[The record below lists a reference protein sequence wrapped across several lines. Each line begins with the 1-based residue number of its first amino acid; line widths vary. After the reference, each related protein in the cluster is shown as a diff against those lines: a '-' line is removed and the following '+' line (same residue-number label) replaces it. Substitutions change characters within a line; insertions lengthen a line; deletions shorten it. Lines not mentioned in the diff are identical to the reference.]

1 VATTPTPPS
10 PQPAGDRLKTGE
22 YIGYALG
29 DTASNFFFQTFNI
42 FLTYY
47 YVDVWGIPATALLWL
62 IPLVRAFGAF
72 DDVIMGLIA
81 DRTNTRWGKFRP
93 YLLFGALPY
102 GICGILMFAGPTVG
116 PYGSGVYHVV
126 NSVLGPLGEL
136 FGQNWVQ
143 DDKVIYAFITY
154 ALMLV
159 SYTVINVPYS
169 AMLGV
174 ISPSP
179 RTRTVASTY
188 RFVGAFG
195 AAFLISLFVRPLVK
209 YLGAESEIR
218 GFQLTMAIFAVIS
231 VVLILITF
239 ASTKERVT
247 PPPQQKTN
255 VREELGELFK
265 NWPWV
270 MLLIASIFSN
280 AFSALRS
287 GSTIF
292 YFKYVQGYDSN
303 PFLWGLDR
311 TTLFLTSGA
320 LGLVLGTLCL
330 GPIARKIDK
339 KYYATALSMVTGLSF
354 LAFFFIPKGQ
364 FGLMIAV
371 NMVAQFCAGPT
382 SALTWALYG
391 DVADYGEQ
399 KYGRRSTGLI
409 YSASLFS
416 IKTGILVGA
425 FLVPLF
431 LDRFGYVKGAAQQT
445 AHALLGITIAF
456 SLGPALFALLKAA
469 ALLIY
474 PLNQKRVDEIEREL
488 AARRAANTSAAPE
501 PKLV

>member
-1 VATTPTPPS
+1 MSS
-10 PQPAGDRLKTGE
+10 PQKSAPDGEHLKKSE
-22 YIGYALG
+22 YVGYAVG
-29 DTASNFFFQTFNI
+29 DTASGFFFQTFNI

-62 IPLVRAFGAF
+62 LPVVRAFGAF

-93 YLLFGALPY
+93 YLLFGAIPY
-102 GICGILMFAGPTVG
+102 GICGYLMFAGPDFG
-116 PYGSGVYHVV
+116 PNG
-126 NSVLGPLGEL
+126 
-136 FGQNWVQ
+136 
-143 DDKVIYAFITY
+143 KIAYAAITY

-179 RTRTVASTY
+179 RTRAVASTC

-209 YLGAESEIR
+209 SLGAGNETR
-218 GFQLTMAIFAVIS
+218 GFQLTMAIFAVVS

-239 ASTKERVT
+239 ATTKERVK
-247 PPPQQKTN
+247 PSPQQKTN
-255 VREELGELFK
+255 AREELGELFK

-270 MLLIASIFSN
+270 VLLLTSIFSN

-292 YFKYVQGYDSN
+292 FFKYVQGYDST
-303 PFLWGLDR
+303 PVIWTLDR

-320 LGLVLGTLCL
+320 LGLVLGTMCL

-339 KYYATALSMVTGLSF
+339 KYYAAALSLVTGLCF
-354 LAFFFIPKGQ
+354 LSFFFVPKGQ
-364 FGLMIAV
+364 FWLMVAV

-382 SALTWALYG
+382 SALTWALYA
-391 DVADYGEQ
+391 DVADYGEV

-416 IKTGILVGA
+416 IKAGILIGG

-431 LDRFGYVKGAAQQT
+431 LAQFGYVKGAATQT
-445 AHALLGITIAF
+445 SNALLGIALAF
-456 SLGPALFALLKAA
+456 SIGPALFALLKAV
-469 ALLIY
+469 ALMIY

-488 AARRAANTSAAPE
+488 AARRNAASAPE
-501 PKLV
+501 VQPT

>member
-1 VATTPTPPS
+1 VSETNSSPVPEARVSGDAPPAKPAGTGTTP
-10 PQPAGDRLKTGE
+10 PAKDGLKVTE
-22 YIGYALG
+22 YMGYALG

-62 IPLVRAFGAF
+62 IPVVRAFGAF

-93 YLLFGALPY
+93 YLLFGAIPY
-102 GICGILMFAGPTVG
+102 GICGYLMFAGPDLSPNG
-116 PYGSGVYHVV
+116 
-126 NSVLGPLGEL
+126 
-136 FGQNWVQ
+136 
-143 DDKVIYAFITY
+143 KIAYAAVTY
-154 ALMLV
+154 ALMMI

-179 RTRTVASTY
+179 RTRTVASTF

-218 GFQLTMAIFAVIS
+218 GFQMTMAIFAVVS
-231 VVLILITF
+231 VILILITF
-239 ASTKERVT
+239 ATTKERVA

-255 VREELGELFK
+255 VREELGELFR

-270 MLLIASIFSN
+270 VLLITAIFSN

-292 YFKYVQGYDSN
+292 YFKYVEGYDST
-303 PFLWGLDR
+303 PVFWTLDR

-320 LGLVLGTLCL
+320 LGLVLGTVCL
-330 GPIARKIDK
+330 GPIARKVDK
-339 KYYATALSMVTGLSF
+339 KYYAAGLSAVTGVCF
-354 LAFFFIPKGQ
+354 LAFYFIPKGQ
-364 FGLMIAV
+364 FASMVAV
-371 NMVAQFCAGPT
+371 NMLAQFCAGPT

-391 DVADYGEQ
+391 DVADYGEA

-416 IKTGILVGA
+416 IKTGVLVGG

-431 LDRFGYVKGAAQQT
+431 LAKFGYVKGAETQT
-445 AHALLGITIAF
+445 AHAVLGIAIAF
-456 SLGPALFALLKAA
+456 SIAPALFALLKAV

-474 PLNQKRVDEIEREL
+474 PLDQKRVDAIEREL
-488 AARRAANTSAAPE
+488 AARRAAAP
-501 PKLV
+501 PTPTA

>member
-1 VATTPTPPS
+1 MSAPQATPT
-10 PQPAGDRLKTGE
+10 ADGDRLKKTE
-22 YIGYALG
+22 YVGYALG

-47 YVDVWGIPATALLWL
+47 YIDVWGIAPTVLLWL

-93 YLLFGALPY
+93 YLLFGAIPY
-102 GICGILMFAGPTVG
+102 GICGYLMFLGPDFGPTG
-116 PYGSGVYHVV
+116 KIVYAAV
-126 NSVLGPLGEL
+126 
-136 FGQNWVQ
+136 
-143 DDKVIYAFITY
+143 TY
-154 ALMLV
+154 ALMMV
-159 SYTVINVPYS
+159 AYTVINVPYS

-179 RTRTVASTY
+179 RTRTVASTC

-195 AAFLISLFVRPLVK
+195 AAFLISLFVRPLVEH
-209 YLGAESEIR
+209 LGAGNEAR
-218 GFQLTMAIFAVIS
+218 GFQLTMAIFAVVS

-239 ASTKERVT
+239 ATTKERVK
-247 PPPQQKTN
+247 PPHQQKTN

-270 MLLIASIFSN
+270 VLLITSIFSN

-292 YFKYVQGYDSN
+292 FFKYVQGFDST
-303 PFLWGLDR
+303 PVFWRLDH

-330 GPIARKIDK
+330 GPIARKVDK
-339 KYYATALSMVTGLSF
+339 KYYAAGLSLVTGLCF
-354 LAFFFIPKGQ
+354 LAFFFVPKGQ
-364 FGLMIAV
+364 FWTMVAV
-371 NMVAQFCAGPT
+371 NMLAQFCAGPT

-391 DVADYGEQ
+391 DVADYGEV

-416 IKTGILVGA
+416 IKTGILIGG

-431 LDRFGYVKGAAQQT
+431 LAKFGYVKGAATQT
-445 AHALLGITIAF
+445 TTALLGITLAF
-456 SLGPALFALLKAA
+456 SIGPALFAILKAV
-469 ALLIY
+469 ALMIY
-474 PLNQKRVDEIEREL
+474 PLDRKRLDDIEREL
-488 AARRAANTSAAPE
+488 ATRRAATAE
-501 PKLV
+501 TKLA

>member
-1 VATTPTPPS
+1 MASQQTPATAPN
-10 PQPAGDRLKTGE
+10 GDRLKATE

-93 YLLFGALPY
+93 YLLFGAIPY
-102 GICGILMFAGPTVG
+102 GICGYLMFAGPDFG
-116 PYGSGVYHVV
+116 PRG
-126 NSVLGPLGEL
+126 
-136 FGQNWVQ
+136 
-143 DDKVIYAFITY
+143 KIAYAAITY

-179 RTRTVASTY
+179 RTRTVASTC

-209 YLGAESEIR
+209 HLGAESETR
-218 GFQLTMAIFAVIS
+218 GFQLTMAIFAVVS

-239 ASTKERVT
+239 ATTTERVK
-247 PPPQQKTN
+247 PPPQQKSN
-255 VREELGELFK
+255 VREELGELVK

-270 MLLIASIFSN
+270 VLLFTSIFSN
-280 AFSALRS
+280 SFSALRS

-292 YFKYVQGYDSN
+292 YFKYVQGYDST
-303 PFLWGLDR
+303 PVMWGLDR

-330 GPIARKIDK
+330 GPIARQIDK
-339 KYYATALSMVTGLSF
+339 KYYAAALSLVTGLCF
-354 LAFFFIPKGQ
+354 LSFFFVPKGQ

-371 NMVAQFCAGPT
+371 NVLAQFCAGPT
-382 SALTWALYG
+382 SALTWALYA
-391 DVADYGEQ
+391 DVADYGEV

-416 IKTGILVGA
+416 IKAGILIGG

-431 LDRFGYVKGAAQQT
+431 LAQFGYVKGAETQT
-445 AHALLGITIAF
+445 AKALLGIAIAF
-456 SLGPALFALLKAA
+456 SIGPALFALLKSV
-469 ALLIY
+469 ALVIY
-474 PLNQKRVDEIEREL
+474 PLDQKRVDEIEKEL
-488 AARRAANTSAAPE
+488 SARRASTLETKPA
-501 PKLV
+501 